1 MKKIDILK
9 RLYFDYTRNH
19 LKQIFLSLFFSL
31 FVAGS
36 TSAIAYL
43 LDPAIKKIFIEKD
56 KTLMVIIPLFIMVAF
71 TIKGLSLYIAKVL
84 MIGVAEEIKKEM
96 QCNMLGNLIS
106 ADTALIEGR
115 HTGKFISILAND
127 VNHITNLVSVALL
140 NVFKDS
146 LTLVGLLMVMFFQ
159 NWKLSLIAI
168 IMIPLASFAAKILGK
183 RIGKVATEQMLKA
196 GILNTY
202 LIELFKNHKLIK
214 IFQQEKYENERA
226 EKFINDVKEKSKK
239 IATVFIRSSP
249 IMETLTGIMI
259 AILIFYSGQ
268 LVLKNEIEVNNFF
281 SFLAAMMLAYQPVRS
296 LATVNIAIN
305 QGLSAAMRILPVIDE
320 KSKLTENEHDLEIKV
335 NKGDIEFKNVSFKY
349 DNEDKQ
355 TTKPTLNSVS
365 LKILGSKMTSIVGH
379 SGAGKSTILN
389 LIPRFYDINSG
400 DILIDNQSVYK
411 SKISSLRKN
420 ISLVSQDTTLFDDT
434 IRNNIAYANLEASQK
449 EIEEAANY
457 SFASEFIEKLPNKYE
472 TIIGENGTRLSGGEK
487 QRLSIARAM
496 LKKSQIIL
504 LDEATSS
511 LDAETENK
519 IQEAIN
525 FLTKDRTTI
534 VIAHR
539 LSTILNSDK
548 IYVIDSGKVVGEGTH
563 DQLLANSTLYKNFY
577 EKQIRKK

>member
-1 MKKIDILK
+1 MNKIDIIK
-9 RLYFDYTRNH
+9 RLFFDYTKKHINK
-19 LKQIFLSLFFSL
+19 LILSIFFALL
-31 FVAGS
+31 VAGS

-56 KTLMVIIPLFIMVAF
+56 QALIIIIPIFIIIAF
-71 TIKGLSLYIAKVL
+71 AVKGFSLYVAKVL
-84 MIGVAEEIKKEM
+84 MIGVSEEVRKDL
-96 QCNMLGNLIS
+96 QCDMLNNLVE
-106 ADTALIEGR
+106 ADTKLIDGK
-115 HTGKFISILAND
+115 HTGKFISNITND
-127 VNHITNLVSVALL
+127 VSHITNLISTAVL
-140 NVFKDS
+140 NIFKDS
-146 LTLVGLLMVMFFQ
+146 LTLIGLLIVMFFQ
-159 NWKLSLIAI
+159 NWKLSLVAI
-168 IMIPLASFAAKILGK
+168 IMIPLASFAARTLGK
-183 RIGKVATEQMLKA
+183 RIGKVATEQMLRA

-214 IFQQEKYENERA
+214 IFQQEKYEKIRA
-226 EKFINDVKEKSKK
+226 EKFINDVKEKSIK
-239 IATVFIRSSP
+239 IATVYVRASP

-259 AILIFYSGQ
+259 AVLIFYSGK
-268 LVLKNEIEVNNFF
+268 LVLKNEIDINNFF

-296 LATVNIAIN
+296 LATLNITIS
-305 QGLSAAMRILPVIDE
+305 QGLSAAKRILPVIDE
-320 KSKLTENEHDLEIKV
+320 KSELLQNKDGSEIKV
-335 NKGDIEFKNVSFKY
+335 DTGNIEFKNVSFKY
-349 DNEDKQ
+349 EKE
-355 TTKPTLNSVS
+355 KEIRTLNSVS
-365 LKILGSKMTSIVGH
+365 IKMLGGKMTSIVGH

-389 LIPRFYDINSG
+389 LIPRFYDAISG
-400 DILIDNQSVYK
+400 DIQIDNQSIYK
-411 SKISSLRKN
+411 CTIQSLRKN

-434 IRNNIAYANLEASQK
+434 IRNNIAYANLNASQK
-449 EIEEAANY
+449 EIEEAAKY

-519 IQEAIN
+519 IQDAIN

-548 IYVIDSGKVVGEGTH
+548 IYVIDSGRVVDEGNH
-563 DQLLANSTLYKNFY
+563 EQLLANSKVYKNFY
-577 EKQIRKK
+577 EKQIKKI